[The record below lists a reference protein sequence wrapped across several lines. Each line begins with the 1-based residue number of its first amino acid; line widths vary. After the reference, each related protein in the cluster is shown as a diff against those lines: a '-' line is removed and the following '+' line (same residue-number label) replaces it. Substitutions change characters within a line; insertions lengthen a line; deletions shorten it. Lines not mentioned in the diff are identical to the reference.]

1 MRMLTAFSL
10 GCAPEPPPAPTL
22 RSPADVSLELRS
34 PLDVD
39 WGCRGANRSP
49 ALAWT
54 ALADA
59 PFVVLV
65 VHSQPES
72 GGPPRLHWSAWDLPA
87 AGGLVPAGIRPGQT
101 PPIQGLAS
109 DGAVGWSGPCDA
121 PGARLRLRME
131 IWLLD
136 APLKAPPTLELEAL
150 RERAAPYIRGLG
162 LLQIGPTDAISGP

>member
-1 MRMLTAFSL
+1 MRLLTALSL
-10 GCAPEPPPAPTL
+10 GCAPEPTPTL
-22 RSPADVSLELRS
+22 RPPADVSLALRS
-34 PLDVD
+34 PVDGD

-49 ALAWT
+49 ALAWE

-59 PFVVLV
+59 PFAVLV
-65 VHSQPES
+65 VQSQPED

-87 AGGLVPAGIRPGQT
+87 TEGLLPTGIRPGQA

-121 PGARLRLRME
+121 PGTGLRLRVE

-150 RERAAPYIRGLG
+150 RERSAPHVRGLG